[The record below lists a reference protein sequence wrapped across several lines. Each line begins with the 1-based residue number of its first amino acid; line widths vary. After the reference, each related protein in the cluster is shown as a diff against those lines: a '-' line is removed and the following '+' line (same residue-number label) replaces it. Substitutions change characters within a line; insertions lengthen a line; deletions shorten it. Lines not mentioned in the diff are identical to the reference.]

1 VKRYYVKIFAVLFLS
16 TAMLFPASAGQ
27 ADNRLTR
34 DPFAHPDLAKRKES
48 PVARKPAKSPAEII
62 REEAAQLEL
71 RATIRTGDWSMAN
84 INGMM
89 VEEGGEI
96 DGFILLRVDEVEA
109 LLRKKGIEVIL
120 LMQTSNSL
128 PTQ

>member
-1 VKRYYVKIFAVLFLS
+1 
-16 TAMLFPASAGQ
+16 
-27 ADNRLTR
+27 
-34 DPFAHPDLAKRKES
+34 
-48 PVARKPAKSPAEII
+48 
-62 REEAAQLEL
+62 
-71 RATIRTGDWSMAN
+71 MAN

-96 DGFILLRVDEVEA
+96 DGFILLRVDEVKA